1 MQNGVI
7 IPDGYKSVLSLR
19 ETQQA
24 IKYIKDVFQQTL
36 ASFLVLDRVTA
47 PLIVPANSG
56 INDDLNGVERKVDFS
71 IAAVGCDAEIV
82 QSLAKWKRLALY
94 RYGYGA
100 GEGIYTDMNAVRR
113 DDAVDNIHSVFVDQW
128 DWEKVITREDRTVE
142 YLKDTVCSIVKAVVY
157 ANRKVRLRYP
167 KLDIHI
173 AEKPYFITAEELR
186 AAYPD
191 LSPKARE
198 REICRAHGTVFI
210 IGIGDRLSDGNKHD
224 NRAPDYDDWS
234 LNGDL
239 LIWNGVLD
247 DALEI
252 SSMGVR
258 ADAAALRRQLT
269 ECGATDR
276 YKHEYHRL
284 IDQSVLPYTIGG
296 GIGQSRLCMLMLGKA
311 HIGEVQAS
319 IWSEQTLAECRARG
333 VELL

>member
-167 KLDIHI
+167 KQIG
-173 AEKPYFITAEELR
+173 R
-186 AAYPD
+186 A
-191 LSPKARE
+191 SCRE
-198 REICRAHGTVFI
+198 RV
-210 IGIGDRLSDGNKHD
+210 
-224 NRAPDYDDWS
+224 
-234 LNGDL
+234 
-239 LIWNGVLD
+239 
-247 DALEI
+247 
-252 SSMGVR
+252 
-258 ADAAALRRQLT
+258 
-269 ECGATDR
+269 
-276 YKHEYHRL
+276 
-284 IDQSVLPYTIGG
+284 
-296 GIGQSRLCMLMLGKA
+296 
-311 HIGEVQAS
+311 
-319 IWSEQTLAECRARG
+319 
-333 VELL
+333 

>member
-1 MQNGVI
+1 MKNGTI
-7 IPDGYKSVLSLR
+7 IPNGYRSVLSLR

-71 IAAVGCDAEIV
+71 ISAINCDAEIV

-113 DDAVDNIHSVFVDQW
+113 DDDVDNIHSVFVDQW
-128 DWEKVITREDRTVE
+128 DWEKVITLADRNAE
-142 YLKDTVCSIVKAVVY
+142 YLKDTVSSIVKAIVY
-157 ANRKVRLRYP
+157 TNRKVRLRYP
-167 KLDIHI
+167 KLDVHI
-173 AEKPYFITAEELR
+173 PEKPYFITAEQLR
-186 AAYPD
+186 AEYPD
-191 LSPKARE
+191 MSPKARE
-198 REICRAHGTVFI
+198 REICKLHGVVFVM
-210 IGIGDRLSDGNKHD
+210 GIGDKLSDGSKHD
-224 NRAPDYDDWS
+224 SRAPDYDDWS

-239 LIWNGVLD
+239 LVWNDVLK

-252 SSMGVR
+252 SSMGIRV
-258 ADAAALRRQLT
+258 DSTALRKQLAAS
-269 ECGATDR
+269 GATDR
-276 YKHEYHRL
+276 YKYAYHKM
-284 IDQSVLPYTIGG
+284 IDGDELPYTIGG

-319 IWSEQTLAECRARG
+319 IWSDETVAACRAHG